1 MLFRSTPPV
10 ALAAYAGAGIAKCS
24 PMTTAIEACKLGF
37 AGFIVPFAFC
47 YNKAMMMQGDIPAII
62 QVFISAF
69 IGVTIMSTG
78 FQGWLLWRLNILE
91 RLIFVAG
98 GMLMFVPGTV
108 TDLAGLIIIVAMLV
122 LNMKKWRKGK
132 AMA

>member
-1 MLFRSTPPV
+1 M
-10 ALAAYAGAGIAKCS
+10 
-24 PMTTAIEACKLGF
+24 
-37 AGFIVPFAFC
+37 
-47 YNKAMMMQGDIPAII
+47 
-62 QVFISAF
+62 FISAF